1 MCQCHPASLCVCTDP
16 VINLHN
22 QVVYLLLTVLI
33 HLYACIGVFTII
45 IITNNFLGVS
55 INVWT
60 V

>member
-1 MCQCHPASLCVCTDP
+1 MPMSSGIFVCLHGP
-16 VINLHN
+16 SYNLHN